1 MPGDSS
7 MAAAK
12 YAAYEALNP
21 FFDIVQ
27 QGLAGLV
34 DGEHFFD
41 VVAEDAFFDFRY
53 RFPGWP
59 PTIRGRANLMAQ
71 FSAYGNNIRLHSAD
85 GLVVHRAED
94 SSVVILEYDI
104 HGTILGHGVPYDNR
118 FISVVTIKNREIVHW
133 RDYMDSLAAWMA
145 LNGTA

>member
-1 MPGDSS
+1 
-7 MAAAK
+7 MASAE
-12 YAAYEALNP
+12 YAGHEALNP
-21 FFDIVQ
+21 FFEVVQ

-41 VVAEDAFFDFRY
+41 TVAEDAVFDFRY

-59 PTIRGRANLMAQ
+59 PTTRGRASLVAQ
-71 FSAYGNNIRLHSAD
+71 FSGYGNNIRLHSAD
-85 GLVVHRAED
+85 GLVVHRAQA

-104 HGTILGHGVPYDNR
+104 HGTILAHGVAYDNR
-118 FISVVTIKNREIVHW
+118 FISVITIKNRKIVHW

-145 LNGTA
+145 LNGTP